1 MSSATLLP
9 LLLTCAAMLLA
20 SCASSPRVP
29 DGAEPFGALEDGR
42 KAHRFRLESPGGCV
56 AEFTDFG
63 AALVALR
70 LPDRN
75 GDLAD
80 VVLGFD
86 DVAGY
91 AGEDNQYFGC
101 TAGRVA
107 NRIDGASFELDGK
120 TVNVTANDGE
130 HCLHGGA
137 RGFGQR
143 LWSTS
148 SLEGDTERG
157 LRFEYLSGD
166 GEEGFPG
173 NLRVTLDYWL
183 TDANE
188 LRLEYSA
195 TTDAPTVVNLTHH
208 SYWNLSGAGSETVLD
223 HELQILAE
231 RFTEAGEGLI
241 PTGELLSVLGTPLDF
256 REPRR
261 VGERL
266 DALVD
271 TAALGYDHNYV
282 LNSEGAALALAAVLR
297 DPASGRVLEVWTDEP
312 GLQLYS
318 GNFLSGQVGKG
329 GVAYPQR
336 SALCLE
342 PQHFPDS
349 PNQPSFPSIVLEPGE
364 TYEKVTVF
372 RFPSPR

>member
-9 LLLTCAAMLLA
+9 LILTCAAVLLA
-20 SCASSPRVP
+20 SCASSPRLP
-29 DGAEPFGALEDGR
+29 EGAEPFGTLEDGR
-42 KAHRFRLESPGGCV
+42 AAHRFRLQNANGLL

-63 AALVALR
+63 ATLVSLQ
-70 LPDRN
+70 LPDRE
-75 GDLAD
+75 GASAD

-86 DVAGY
+86 DVTGY

-107 NRIDGASFELDGK
+107 NRIGGASFELAGR
-120 TVNVTANDGE
+120 TVNVTANDGD

-137 RGFGQR
+137 QGFGQR
-143 LWSTS
+143 LWSAS
-148 SLEGDTERG
+148 PLAGEGEQG
-157 LRFEYLSGD
+157 LRFEYLSAD

-173 NLRVTLDYWL
+173 NLQVTLDYWL
-183 TDANE
+183 TDADE
-188 LRLEYSA
+188 LRLEYRA
-195 TTDAPTVVNLTHH
+195 TTDATTVVNLTHH
-208 SYWNLSGAGSETVLD
+208 SYWNLSGAGAETVLD

-241 PTGELLSVLGTPLDF
+241 ATGEILSVVGTPLDF

-266 DALVD
+266 EALVD

-282 LNSEGAALALAAVLR
+282 LDSEGAALALAAVLR
-297 DPASGRVLEVWTDEP
+297 DPASGRTLEVWTDEP
-312 GLQLYS
+312 GLQFYS
-318 GNFLSGQVGKG
+318 GNFLFGQAGKG
-329 GVAYPQR
+329 GVAYPLR

-349 PNQPSFPSIVLEPGE
+349 PNQPSFPSIALEPGE

-372 RFPSPR
+372 RFPAPR